1 MDLWNTSNSTSDEA
15 GVDSDGSTK
24 KRHLH
29 EHSKKASKKHH
40 DKKTKKKN
48 KSHRSSDKVEDDRKL
63 NSQAHDAA
71 NDSLGDVKGKSGID
85 ERTSRTAFLSR
96 SSVSSS
102 FSSTGVVPA
111 ASWRGNRDP
120 VLSQQSALS
129 SSSSIRPSSSIK
141 GTDISSQKPRQPM
154 DSTLSGIGGLGRHR

>member
-15 GVDSDGSTK
+15 GVDGDGDGSTK

-40 DKKTKKKN
+40 DKKTKKK
-48 KSHRSSDKVEDDRKL
+48 KSHRSSEVEDDRKL

-71 NDSLGDVKGKSGID
+71 NDSLGDAKGKSGID
-85 ERTSRTAFLSR
+85 ERTSRAAFLS
-96 SSVSSS
+96 SSS
-102 FSSTGVVPA
+102 FSSTGVVAA

-120 VLSQQSALS
+120 ALSQQSTL
-129 SSSSIRPSSSIK
+129 SSSIRPSSSIK

-154 DSTLSGIGGLGRHR
+154 DASMSMSGIGGLGRHR

>member
-15 GVDSDGSTK
+15 GVDGDGSK

-40 DKKTKKKN
+40 DKKTKKK
-48 KSHRSSDKVEDDRKL
+48 KSHRSSEVEDDRKL

-71 NDSLGDVKGKSGID
+71 NDSLGDAKSKSGID
-85 ERTSRTAFLSR
+85 ERTSRAAFLSS

-102 FSSTGVVPA
+102 FTSTGVVPA

-120 VLSQQSALS
+120 ALSQQSTL
-129 SSSSIRPSSSIK
+129 SSSIRPSSSIK
-141 GTDISSQKPRQPM
+141 GTDFSSQKPRQPM
-154 DSTLSGIGGLGRHR
+154 DASLSGIGGLGRHR